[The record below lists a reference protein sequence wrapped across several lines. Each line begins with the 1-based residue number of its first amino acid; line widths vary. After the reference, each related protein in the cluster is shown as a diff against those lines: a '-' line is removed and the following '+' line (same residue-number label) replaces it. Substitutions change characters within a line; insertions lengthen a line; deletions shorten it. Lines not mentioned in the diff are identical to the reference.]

1 MNVASCFV
9 VLLINQQLKTHG
21 GDLAIGAYGIVN
33 RITFIFLMIVMGL
46 NQGMQPI
53 AGYNYGA
60 GQFSRVM
67 EVLKKTIF
75 WASAVT
81 IFGFLLGMICPSVL
95 VSAFTSDEE
104 LIAIAAR
111 GLRLVLLAFPVVGFQ
126 IVVSSFFQSL
136 GMANKAIF
144 MSLSRQL
151 LFLIPFLI
159 FMPGLLGTDGV
170 WLSMP
175 MADGIS
181 AVVAGVLLAGF
192 MRKLKKGEVKTK
204 QID

>member
-1 MNVASCFV
+1 M
-9 VLLINQQLKTHG
+9 
-21 GDLAIGAYGIVN
+21 
-33 RITFIFLMIVMGL
+33 
-46 NQGMQPI
+46 
-53 AGYNYGA
+53 
-60 GQFSRVM
+60 
-67 EVLKKTIF
+67 
-75 WASAVT
+75 
-81 IFGFLLGMICPSVL
+81 
-95 VSAFTSDEE
+95 
-104 LIAIAAR
+104 
-111 GLRLVLLAFPVVGFQ
+111 LLAFHVVGFQ